1 MKRPGRI
8 PRPGLRLAQGQRT
21 GQLRRLDRFGW
32 VKVMTAIRIAA
43 IPMRTIR
50 QPSLLGV
57 G

>member
-21 GQLRRLDRFGW
+21 GQLLRVDRFGW
-32 VKVMTAIRIAA
+32 VKVRTEIRIAA